1 MFKRMETVGQ
11 AVLAA
16 SLAVGS
22 LGYAFA
28 QDASDSTVDVI
39 QLEPIPAPDKG
50 RALSPA
56 AQAKASRSAV
66 ASASA
71 SCAAQSQALKSAKRE
86 KDIIRATC
94 LKDKLDQCKAS
105 LQSMKRRQV
114 ALNQAIA
121 AGDSGSGNHEFTV
134 IGVLSQKFK
143 ALTQAANQCVGQDLF
158 DTGETQV
165 REEVDLFV
173 PDDNPVV
180 IDTAPDWPIP
190 FIPPPVSGVS

>member
-1 MFKRMETVGQ
+1 MFKRMGTVGQ

-28 QDASDSTVDVI
+28 QEASDSTVDVI
-39 QLEPIPAPDKG
+39 QVEPIRAPEKG

-56 AQAKASRSAV
+56 AQAKAARSAM

-71 SCAAQSQALKSAKRE
+71 SCAAQSRALKSAKRE

-105 LQSMKRRQV
+105 LQSMKRRQA
-114 ALNQAIA
+114 ALDKAIA
-121 AGDSGSGNHEFTV
+121 SRDSGSSNHEFTV

-165 REEVDLFV
+165 REL
-173 PDDNPVV
+173 
-180 IDTAPDWPIP
+180 WL
-190 FIPPPVSGVS
+190 S

>member
-1 MFKRMETVGQ
+1 MFKRIGTVGQ

-39 QLEPIPAPDKG
+39 QVEPIPAPDKG

-56 AQAKASRSAV
+56 AQAKAARSAV

-121 AGDSGSGNHEFTV
+121 ASDSGSGNHEFTV
-134 IGVLSQKFK
+134 IGVLSQKSK
-143 ALTQAANQCVGQDLF
+143 ALAQAANQCVGQDLF

-173 PDDNPVV
+173 PDENPVV
-180 IDTAPDWPIP
+180 IDTVPDWPIP

>member
-1 MFKRMETVGQ
+1 MFSRMGTVGQ
-11 AVLAA
+11 ALLAT
-16 SLAVGS
+16 LLVGGS

-28 QDASDSTVDVI
+28 QEASDSTVDVI
-39 QLEPIPAPDKG
+39 QVEPLGAPDDAA
-50 RALSPA
+50 ALSPA
-56 AQAKASRSAV
+56 AQAKAARSAV

-86 KDIIRATC
+86 SDIIRATC
-94 LKDKLDQCKAS
+94 LKDKLDQCNAS
-105 LQSMKRRQV
+105 LQSMKRRQS

-121 AGDSGSGNHEFTV
+121 ARDSGSSNHEFTV

-143 ALTQAANQCVGQDLF
+143 ALAQAANQCVGQDLF

-173 PDDNPVV
+173 PDENPAVMSPV
-180 IDTAPDWPIP
+180 LDWPIP

>member
-1 MFKRMETVGQ
+1 MFKRTGTVGQ

-39 QLEPIPAPDKG
+39 QVEPMRAPDKG

-56 AQAKASRSAV
+56 AQAKAARSAV
-66 ASASA
+66 DSASA

-86 KDIIRATC
+86 SDIIRATC
-94 LKDKLDQCKAS
+94 LKDKLDQCNAS
-105 LQSMKRRQV
+105 LQSMKRRQA
-114 ALNQAIA
+114 ALDQAIA
-121 AGDSGSGNHEFTV
+121 AGDSGSSNHEFTV

-143 ALTQAANQCVGQDLF
+143 ALSQAANQCVGQDLF
-158 DTGETQV
+158 DTGETHV
-165 REEVDLFV
+165 REEVDLFA
-173 PDDNPVV
+173 PDENPAAMSPVL
-180 IDTAPDWPIP
+180 DWPIP
-190 FIPPPVSGVS
+190 FIPPPVSGVI

>member
-1 MFKRMETVGQ
+1 MFSRMGTVGQ
-11 AVLAA
+11 ALLAA
-16 SLAVGS
+16 LLVGGS

-28 QDASDSTVDVI
+28 QEASDSTVDVI
-39 QLEPIPAPDKG
+39 QVEPLGAPDDAG
-50 RALSPA
+50 AISPA
-56 AQAKASRSAV
+56 AQAKAARSAM

-86 KDIIRATC
+86 SDIIRATC
-94 LKDKLDQCKAS
+94 LKDKLDQCNAS
-105 LQSMKRRQV
+105 LQSMKRRQA
-114 ALNQAIA
+114 ALDQAIA
-121 AGDSGSGNHEFTV
+121 ARDSGSGNHEFTV

-143 ALTQAANQCVGQDLF
+143 ALAQAANQCVGQDLF

-173 PDDNPVV
+173 PDENPAVMSPV
-180 IDTAPDWPIP
+180 LDWPIP